1 MQVRAEPADWKIW
14 EDAELN
20 KPLPLPLCHPLA
32 SESNCESYF
41 EGSITPHDVYHWQG
55 EAVC

>member
-41 EGSITPHDVYHWQG
+41 EG
-55 EAVC
+55 